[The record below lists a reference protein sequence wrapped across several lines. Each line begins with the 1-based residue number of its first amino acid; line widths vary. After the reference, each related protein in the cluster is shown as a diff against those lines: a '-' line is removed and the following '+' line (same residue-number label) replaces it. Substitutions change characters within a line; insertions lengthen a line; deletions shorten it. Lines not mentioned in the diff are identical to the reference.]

1 MISPMSARFDDLAR
15 QASALSR
22 EEKEAL
28 LRALIADLDGP
39 PDGSEEE
46 IERLWVEEARRRF
59 DEYQRGEV
67 EAIPGEEVMA
77 RLREQLRSKR

>member
-1 MISPMSARFDDLAR
+1 MSARYDDLAK
-15 QASALSR
+15 QALSLSR

-39 PDGSEEE
+39 PDGSEAD

-59 DEYQRGEV
+59 DEYLRGEV
-67 EAIPGEEVMA
+67 QAIPAEEVMA
-77 RLREQLRSKR
+77 EARNRFK

>member
-1 MISPMSARFDDLAR
+1 MSARFDDLAR
-15 QASALSR
+15 QVMSLSY

-39 PDGSEEE
+39 PEGSEAE
-46 IERLWVEEARRRF
+46 IERLWDEEARRRF

-77 RLREQLRSKR
+77 RLREQFRSKR

>member
-15 QASALSR
+15 QAMSLSR

-39 PDGSEEE
+39 PEGSEEE
-46 IERLWVEEARRRF
+46 IAQLWAEEARRRF
-59 DEYQRGEV
+59 DEYLRGEV
-67 EAIPGEEVMA
+67 QAIPADEVMA
-77 RLREQLRSKR
+77 EARSRLK